1 MWIHQ
6 ALFGKKANPFRLLL
20 FILWLYPF
28 QVSNKFQ
35 SKSLHIEN
43 WHHSCSGF
51 FQNWFI
57 FSIYWILYV
66 SIIAG
71 GSSSLEFNGLE
82 VIFKLKGPETDILL
96 GSWNKIENCLSTYFW
111 DHHMIEIEITQY
123 PIKTVTYPFGIGHIE
138 HEGMCWNI
146 KVFFVC
152 FDPTSLCHMLHPS
165 APNIPI
171 STDLWP
177 HFSYCATF
185 HSHILKFGLY
195 GNT

>member
-1 MWIHQ
+1 MS
-6 ALFGKKANPFRLLL
+6 F
-20 FILWLYPF
+20 
-28 QVSNKFQ
+28 
-35 SKSLHIEN
+35 HIGN
-43 WHHSCSGF
+43 WHHSCSEF
-51 FQNWFI
+51 FQNWFK
-57 FSIYWILYV
+57 FSIYWILYL

-96 GSWNKIENCLSTYFW
+96 RNKMEEYLPTYFW
-111 DHHMIEIEITQY
+111 DHHQNRVHLIDIEITHY
-123 PIKTVTYPFGIGHIE
+123 PIKTVTYPFGIGLFG

-165 APNIPI
+165 GPNIPI

-185 HSHILKFGLY
+185 HSHIVKFRLY

>member
-1 MWIHQ
+1 MDSLSFIWKIHFSISNWF
-6 ALFGKKANPFRLLL
+6 LFFYVFPYL
-20 FILWLYPF
+20 
-28 QVSNKFQ
+28 
-35 SKSLHIEN
+35 
-43 WHHSCSGF
+43 GF
-51 FQNWFI
+51 CPSQIDFI
-57 FSIYWILYV
+57 FSTYWILYLL
-66 SIIAG
+66 IIAG

-96 GSWNKIENCLSTYFW
+96 RNKIEEYLPTYFW
-111 DHHMIEIEITQY
+111 DHRQNKLHMIDIEITHY
-123 PIKTVTYPFGIGHIE
+123 PIKTVTYPFGIGHIG

-165 APNIPI
+165 APNILI

-185 HSHILKFGLY
+185 HSHIVKFRLY

>member
-1 MWIHQ
+1 MDSLSFIWKIHFSISNWF
-6 ALFGKKANPFRLLL
+6 LFFYVFPYL
-20 FILWLYPF
+20 
-28 QVSNKFQ
+28 
-35 SKSLHIEN
+35 
-43 WHHSCSGF
+43 GF
-51 FQNWFI
+51 CPSQIDFI
-57 FSIYWILYV
+57 FSTYWILYL

-96 GSWNKIENCLSTYFW
+96 RNKIEEYLPTYFW
-111 DHHMIEIEITQY
+111 DHRQNKLHMIDIEITHY
-123 PIKTVTYPFGIGHIE
+123 PIKTVTYPFGIGHIG

-165 APNIPI
+165 APNTPI

>member
-1 MWIHQ
+1 MVSSIHSSLTLPKFQ
-6 ALFGKKANPFRLLL
+6 IIFYLCL
-20 FILWLYPF
+20 FILKIDTIHIQDF
-28 QVSNKFQ
+28 
-35 SKSLHIEN
+35 SKIGSY
-43 WHHSCSGF
+43 
-51 FQNWFI
+51 
-57 FSIYWILYV
+57 FSYWILYL

-71 GSSSLEFNGLE
+71 GSSSQEFNGLE
-82 VIFKLKGPETDILL
+82 VIFKLKGPETDILPR
-96 GSWNKIENCLSTYFW
+96 NKMEEYLPTYFW
-111 DHHMIEIEITQY
+111 DHHQNRVHLIDIEITHY
-123 PIKTVTYPFGIGHIE
+123 PIKIVTYPFGIGHIG

-171 STDLWP
+171 FTDLWP

-185 HSHILKFGLY
+185 HLHIVKFRLY

>member
-1 MWIHQ
+1 MS
-6 ALFGKKANPFRLLL
+6 F
-20 FILWLYPF
+20 
-28 QVSNKFQ
+28 
-35 SKSLHIEN
+35 HIGN
-43 WHHSCSGF
+43 WHHSCSEF
-51 FQNWFI
+51 FQNWFK
-57 FSIYWILYV
+57 FSIYWILYL

-96 GSWNKIENCLSTYFW
+96 RNKMEEYLPTYFW
-111 DHHMIEIEITQY
+111 DHHQNRVHLIDIEITHY
-123 PIKTVTYPFGIGHIE
+123 PIKTVTYPFGIGLFG

-146 KVFFVC
+146 KVFFRL
-152 FDPTSLCHMLHPS
+152 FWSDIALPHATPL

-185 HSHILKFGLY
+185 LSHIVKFRLY

>member
-1 MWIHQ
+1 M
-6 ALFGKKANPFRLLL
+6 FR
-20 FILWLYPF
+20 IL
-28 QVSNKFQ
+28 V
-35 SKSLHIEN
+35 
-43 WHHSCSGF
+43 G
-51 FQNWFI
+51 WFI
-57 FSIYWILYV
+57 FSIYWILYL

-82 VIFKLKGPETDILL
+82 VIFKWKGPETDILL
-96 GSWNKIENCLSTYFW
+96 GSWNKIENCFRHIFAIIIRIRLHT
-111 DHHMIEIEITQY
+111 IVIEITHY
-123 PIKTVTYPFGIGHIE
+123 PIKTVTYPFGIGHIG

-165 APNIPI
+165 GPNIPI

-185 HSHILKFGLY
+185 LSHIVKFRLY